1 MCDQTAAREMLSF
14 WPSRCWIRRA
24 QQREAW
30 REFGQPGSQR
40 NVQGDVRRGRGVSQ
54 GAYGNIVYAGLCYI
68 ANSVQRDAATGF
80 YLRAPINQ
88 SYRLAE
94 LIERHVIQQ
103 NDVRPRLSS
112 LTRLY
117 RGVRLHFDFKVR
129 ASRGIELWLTR
140 FGCCPATPLNGY
152 P

>member
-1 MCDQTAAREMLSF
+1 M
-14 WPSRCWIRRA
+14 
-24 QQREAW
+24 
-30 REFGQPGSQR
+30 
-40 NVQGDVRRGRGVSQ
+40 
-54 GAYGNIVYAGLCYI
+54 YAGLRYI

-117 RGVRLHFDFKVR
+117 RGVRLHFDFKVGVHR
-129 ASRGIELWLTR
+129 AADELWLTR
-140 FGCCPATPLNGY
+140 FGCCHCNAAKWLSLIITMSSRPRR
-152 P
+152 